1 VRLVNLQP
9 EFKLIGIE
17 MKTIYFVAALT
28 LSVVLS
34 GCAISQNVE
43 QAHIPNAAELCVIE
57 NDRVREGFLP
67 ELLGVLDEKGIS
79 YIVTGNHVAH
89 NGCEWTLTY
98 TARWSWD
105 LAIYLSYAEIK
116 VFKNGV
122 LDGQAVYD
130 SRGGSANM
138 SKFIDAEPKIRE
150 LVEELMQREQDVGK
164 VANRN
169 ASQLR
174 AVSAEDKEDCEFIK
188 SITKGAGGSGD
199 ASQYVESAMNA
210 ALTQAANHGAD
221 SYFVVDV
228 DTTDSGAS
236 VVLEALRCN

>member
-164 VANRN
+164 VAKRN

-221 SYFVVDV
+221 SYSVVDV
-228 DTTDSGAS
+228 DTTASGAS
-236 VVLEALRCN
+236 VVLEAFRCE

>member
-1 VRLVNLQP
+1 MKKIV
-9 EFKLIGIE
+9 FMLIAGA
-17 MKTIYFVAALT
+17 F
-28 LSVVLS
+28 LSS
-34 GCAISQNVE
+34 CAISQNVD
-43 QAHIPNAAELCVIE
+43 QAHIPNAAKLCVIE
-57 NDRVREGFLP
+57 DDRVREGFLP

-79 YIVTGNHVAH
+79 YVVTGKHAAS

-105 LAIYLSYAEIK
+105 LALFMSYAEIK

-138 SKFIDAEPKIRE
+138 AKFIDAEPKIRE
-150 LVEELMQREQDVGK
+150 LVEELMQREQGVGK

-174 AVSAEDKEDCEFIK
+174 AVSAEDKEDCEFVK
-188 SITKGAGGSGD
+188 SITKGTGGGGD
-199 ASQYVESAMNA
+199 SSQYVEKAMDS
-210 ALTQAANHGAD
+210 ALTEAANRGAD

-228 DTTDSGAS
+228 DTTESGAS